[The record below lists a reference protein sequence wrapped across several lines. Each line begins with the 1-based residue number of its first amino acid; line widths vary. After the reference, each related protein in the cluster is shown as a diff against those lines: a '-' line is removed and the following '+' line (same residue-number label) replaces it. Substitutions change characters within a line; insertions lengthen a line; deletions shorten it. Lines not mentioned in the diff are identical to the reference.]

1 MSVVDPVPEKTTVR
15 VRRWIERLH
24 KSASRHGAACEDML
38 AGVDEAGRGPL
49 AGPVVVAAVILD
61 PRKPIVGLAD
71 SKVLC
76 ENERDRLAALIR
88 SCALAFSVVA
98 VEVDEIDRYNIFRAT
113 MLGMQRALAG
123 LPLVPA
129 YALVDGNQL
138 PKPMPCPA
146 RAVVDGDARE
156 PSISAASIIAKTVR
170 DRIMCDLDG
179 VHPGYGFARH
189 KGYSTPE
196 HFEAL
201 ARLGPCIAH
210 RRSFAPVQAQ
220 YATGD
225 LFAVDSNE
233 AENLAA
239 ASAQT

>member
-1 MSVVDPVPEKTTVR
+1 MNAVAPLPEKTTVR
-15 VRRWIERLH
+15 VQRWTERLR
-24 KSASRHGAACEDML
+24 KSAQRHGAGDAVML

-61 PRKPIVGLAD
+61 PMKPIVGLAD

-76 ENERDRLAALIR
+76 ENDRNELALEIR
-88 SCALAFSVVA
+88 ARALAFSFVA
-98 VEVDEIDRYNIFRAT
+98 VDVEEIDRYNIFRAT
-113 MLGMQRALAG
+113 MLGMQRALAA
-123 LPLVPA
+123 LALAPV

-170 DRIMCDLDG
+170 DRMMCELDG
-179 VHPGYGFARH
+179 VHPGYGFSRH

-201 ARLGPCIAH
+201 ARLGPCAIH
-210 RRSFAPVQAQ
+210 RRSFAPVQAR
-220 YATGD
+220 YETGD
-225 LFAVDSNE
+225 LFPLP
-233 AENLAA
+233 AE
-239 ASAQT
+239 T

>member
-1 MSVVDPVPEKTTVR
+1 MSAVEPLAQTNTTVR
-15 VRRWIERLH
+15 VRRWIERLR
-24 KSASRHGAACEDML
+24 KSAMRHGAEAIETL

-76 ENERDRLAALIR
+76 ESDRERLAVLIR
-88 SCALAFSVVA
+88 ASALAFSVVS
-98 VEVDEIDRYNIFRAT
+98 VDVDEIDRYNIFHAT
-113 MLGMQRALAG
+113 MLGMQRALAA
-123 LPLVPA
+123 LALSPA
-129 YALVDGNQL
+129 YALIDGNHL
-138 PKPMPCPA
+138 PKPMPCAA

-170 DRIMCDLDG
+170 DGIMCELDR

-201 ARLGPCIAH
+201 ERLGPCPIH
-210 RRSFAPVQAQ
+210 RRSFAPVHAK
-220 YATGD
+220 YATAD
-225 LFAVDSNE
+225 LFAELND
-233 AENLAA
+233 
-239 ASAQT
+239 

>member
-1 MSVVDPVPEKTTVR
+1 MNAVAPLPEKTTVR
-15 VRRWIERLH
+15 VQRWTERLR
-24 KSASRHGAACEDML
+24 KSAARHGAADAALL

-61 PRKPIVGLAD
+61 PLKPIVGLAD

-76 ENERDRLAALIR
+76 ENDRNELALEIR
-88 SCALAFSVVA
+88 ARALAFSFVA
-98 VEVDEIDRYNIFRAT
+98 VDVDEIDRFNIFRAT
-113 MLGMQRALAG
+113 MLGMQRALAA
-123 LPLVPA
+123 LALAPA

-170 DRIMCDLDG
+170 DRMMCELDG

-201 ARLGPCIAH
+201 ARLGPCAIH
-210 RRSFAPVQAQ
+210 RRSFAPVQAR
-220 YATGD
+220 YESGD
-225 LFAVDSNE
+225 LFAEQPADS
-233 AENLAA
+233 
-239 ASAQT
+239 

>member
-1 MSVVDPVPEKTTVR
+1 MNAVAPLTEKPTVR
-15 VRRWIERLH
+15 VQRWTERLH
-24 KSASRHGAACEDML
+24 KSAKRHGAADAAML

-61 PRKPIVGLAD
+61 PLKPIVGLAD
-71 SKVLC
+71 SKALC
-76 ENERDRLAALIR
+76 ENDRDRLAVEIR
-88 SCALAFSVVA
+88 ARALAFSVVA
-98 VEVDEIDRYNIFRAT
+98 VDVDEIDRFNIFRAT
-113 MLGMQRALAG
+113 MLGMQRALAA
-123 LPLVPA
+123 LALAPV

-170 DRIMCDLDG
+170 DRMMCELDG
-179 VHPGYGFARH
+179 VHPGYGFSRH

-201 ARLGPCIAH
+201 KRLGPCAIH
-210 RRSFAPVQAQ
+210 RRSFAPVQKRYEA
-220 YATGD
+220 GD
-225 LFAVDSNE
+225 LFDTSQG
-233 AENLAA
+233 
-239 ASAQT
+239 ASQGPGWEG

>member
-1 MSVVDPVPEKTTVR
+1 MNAAAPLPEKPTVR
-15 VRRWIERLH
+15 VQRWTERLR
-24 KSASRHGAACEDML
+24 KSAARHGAADAALL

-61 PRKPIVGLAD
+61 PLKPIVGLAD

-76 ENERDRLAALIR
+76 ENDRNELALEIR
-88 SCALAFSVVA
+88 ARALAFSFVA
-98 VEVDEIDRYNIFRAT
+98 VDVGEIDRFNIFRAT
-113 MLGMQRALAG
+113 MLGMQRALAA
-123 LPLVPA
+123 LALAPA

-170 DRIMCDLDG
+170 DRMMCELDG

-201 ARLGPCIAH
+201 ARLGPCAIH
-210 RRSFAPVQAQ
+210 RRSFAPVQAR
-220 YATGD
+220 YESGD
-225 LFAVDSNE
+225 LFSAE
-233 AENLAA
+233 AADP
-239 ASAQT
+239 

>member
-1 MSVVDPVPEKTTVR
+1 MSAVEPLVETTATVR
-15 VRRWIERLH
+15 VRRWIERLR
-24 KSASRHGAACEDML
+24 KSATRHGASGVEAL

-76 ENERDRLAALIR
+76 ENDRERLAAIIR
-88 SCALAFSVVA
+88 RSALAFSVVA
-98 VEVDEIDRYNIFRAT
+98 VDVDEIDRYNIFQAT
-113 MLGMQRALAG
+113 MLGMQRALAA
-123 LPLVPA
+123 LSLMPA
-129 YALVDGNQL
+129 YALIDGNHL

-146 RAVVDGDARE
+146 RAVVDGDAKE

-170 DRIMCDLDG
+170 DGIMCELDRA
-179 VHPGYGFARH
+179 HPGYGFARH

-201 ARLGPCIAH
+201 DRLGPCLIH
-210 RRSFAPVQAQ
+210 RRSFAPV
-220 YATGD
+220 YAKYAMGD
-225 LFAVDSNE
+225 LFAVEVHRD
-233 AENLAA
+233 
-239 ASAQT
+239 

>member
-1 MSVVDPVPEKTTVR
+1 MNAVAPLSTKPTVR
-15 VRRWIERLH
+15 VQRWTERLR
-24 KSASRHGAACEDML
+24 KSATRHGALDENHL

-61 PRKPIVGLAD
+61 PGKPIVGLAD

-76 ENERDRLAALIR
+76 ENDRDTLALDIR
-88 SCALAFSVVA
+88 ARALAFAVVA
-98 VEVDEIDRYNIFRAT
+98 VDVDEIDRYNIFRAT
-113 MLGMQRALAG
+113 MLGMQRALAA
-123 LPLVPA
+123 LSLAPV

-156 PSISAASIIAKTVR
+156 PAISAASILAKTVR
-170 DRIMCDLDG
+170 DRMMRDLDG

-201 ARLGPCIAH
+201 QRLGPCAIH
-210 RRSFAPVQAQ
+210 RRSFAPVQAR
-220 YATGD
+220 YESGD
-225 LFAVDSNE
+225 LFA
-233 AENLAA
+233 APLTTA
-239 ASAQT
+239 

>member
-1 MSVVDPVPEKTTVR
+1 MNAVEPLQEKTSVR
-15 VRRWIERLH
+15 VRRWIERLR
-24 KSASRHGAACEDML
+24 KSATRHGASGEEAV

-71 SKVLC
+71 SKVIC
-76 ENERDRLAALIR
+76 ENERERLALVIR
-88 SCALAFSVVA
+88 RSALAFSVVA
-98 VEVDEIDRYNIFRAT
+98 VEVDRSMLQYFWAT

-123 LPLVPA
+123 LALAPA

-138 PKPMPCPA
+138 PRSMPCPA

-156 PSISAASIIAKTVR
+156 PAISAASIIAKTVR
-170 DRIMCDLDG
+170 DRIMCELDG
-179 VHPGYGFARH
+179 VYPGYGFARH

-201 ARLGPCIAH
+201 DRLGPCVIH
-210 RRSFAPVQAQ
+210 RRSFAPVQAK

-225 LFAVDSNE
+225 LFGVAPNG
-233 AENLAA
+233 A
-239 ASAQT
+239 

>member
-1 MSVVDPVPEKTTVR
+1 MNAALPLPEKTTVR
-15 VRRWIERLH
+15 VRRWIERLR
-24 KSASRHGAACEDML
+24 KSATRHGASDEALL

-61 PRKPIVGLAD
+61 PMKPIVGLAD
-71 SKVLC
+71 SKVIC
-76 ENERDRLAALIR
+76 ENERDRLAVEIR
-88 SCALAFSVVA
+88 ARALAFAVVA
-98 VEVDEIDRYNIFRAT
+98 VDVAEIDRYNIFRAT
-113 MLGMQRALAG
+113 MLGMQRALAA
-123 LPLVPA
+123 LTLAPA

-201 ARLGPCIAH
+201 ARLGPCAIH
-210 RRSFAPVQAQ
+210 RRSFAPVQAR
-220 YATGD
+220 YETGD
-225 LFAVDSNE
+225 LFACPPVSE
-233 AENLAA
+233 A
-239 ASAQT
+239 

>member
-1 MSVVDPVPEKTTVR
+1 MNAALPLVAPTTVR
-15 VRRWIERLH
+15 VRRWIERLR
-24 KSASRHGAACEDML
+24 KSALRHGACDEAML

-76 ENERDRLAALIR
+76 ENERDRLAVLVR
-88 SCALAFSVVA
+88 ERALAFAVVA
-98 VEVDEIDRYNIFRAT
+98 VDVDEIDRFNIFRAT
-113 MLGMQRALAG
+113 MLGMQRALAA
-123 LPLVPA
+123 LAMAPA

-146 RAVVDGDARE
+146 RAVVDGDAKE

-170 DRIMCDLDG
+170 DRMMCELDA

-201 ARLGPCIAH
+201 ERLGPCPIH
-210 RRSFAPVQAQ
+210 RRSFAPV
-220 YATGD
+220 YAKVTSGD
-225 LFAVDSNE
+225 LFETAPPVD
-233 AENLAA
+233 
-239 ASAQT
+239 

>member
-1 MSVVDPVPEKTTVR
+1 MSAVEPIAQTNTTVR
-15 VRRWIERLH
+15 VRRWIERLR
-24 KSASRHGAACEDML
+24 KSAMRHGAEAIETL

-76 ENERDRLAALIR
+76 ENDRERLAVLIR
-88 SCALAFSVVA
+88 ASALAFSVVS
-98 VEVDEIDRYNIFRAT
+98 VDVDEIDRYNIFHAT
-113 MLGMQRALAG
+113 MLGMQRALAA
-123 LPLVPA
+123 LSLSPA
-129 YALVDGNQL
+129 YALIDGNHL
-138 PKPMPCPA
+138 PKPMPCAA
-146 RAVVDGDARE
+146 RAVVDGDAKE

-170 DRIMCDLDG
+170 DGIMCELDR

-201 ARLGPCIAH
+201 ERLGPCAIH
-210 RRSFAPVQAQ
+210 RRSFAPVHAKF
-220 YATGD
+220 ATGD
-225 LFAVDSNE
+225 LFALESSPARCAVDS
-233 AENLAA
+233 L
-239 ASAQT
+239 

>member
-1 MSVVDPVPEKTTVR
+1 MNAVTPLPEKTSVR
-15 VRRWIERLH
+15 VRRWIERLRR
-24 KSASRHGAACEDML
+24 SATRHGASGEEGV

-71 SKVLC
+71 SKVIC
-76 ENERDRLAALIR
+76 ENERERLAIVIR
-88 SCALAFSVVA
+88 RCALAFSVVA
-98 VEVDEIDRYNIFRAT
+98 VEVDEIDRYNIFWAT

-123 LPLVPA
+123 LPLPPA

-138 PKPMPCPA
+138 PRAMPCPA

-156 PSISAASIIAKTVR
+156 PAISAASIIAKTVR
-170 DRIMCDLDG
+170 DRIMCELDG

-201 ARLGPCIAH
+201 ERLGPCVIH
-210 RRSFAPVQAQ
+210 RRSFAPVQAR

-225 LFAVDSNE
+225 LFAAASNE
-233 AENLAA
+233 V
-239 ASAQT
+239 

>member
-1 MSVVDPVPEKTTVR
+1 MSAVEPLQEKTSVR
-15 VRRWIERLH
+15 VRRWIERLR
-24 KSASRHGAACEDML
+24 KSATRHGASGEESV

-76 ENERDRLAALIR
+76 ENDRDRLAVMIR
-88 SCALAFSVVA
+88 RSALAFSVVA
-98 VEVDEIDRYNIFRAT
+98 VEVDEIDRYNIFWAT
-113 MLGMQRALAG
+113 MLGMQRALAALS
-123 LPLVPA
+123 LPPA
-129 YALVDGNQL
+129 YALIDGNQL
-138 PKPMPCPA
+138 PRAMPCPA

-156 PSISAASIIAKTVR
+156 PAISAASIIAKTVR
-170 DRIMCDLDG
+170 DRIMCELDG
-179 VHPGYGFARH
+179 VYPGYGFARH

-201 ARLGPCIAH
+201 DRLGPCVIH
-210 RRSFAPVQAQ
+210 RRSFAPVQAK

-225 LFAVDSNE
+225 LFA
-233 AENLAA
+233 AA
-239 ASAQT
+239 PNGA

>member
-1 MSVVDPVPEKTTVR
+1 
-15 VRRWIERLH
+15 
-24 KSASRHGAACEDML
+24 ML

-61 PRKPIVGLAD
+61 PMKPIVGLAD

-76 ENERDRLAALIR
+76 ENDRNELALEIGAR
-88 SCALAFSVVA
+88 ALAFSFVA
-98 VEVDEIDRYNIFRAT
+98 VDVDEIDRFNIFRAT
-113 MLGMQRALAG
+113 MLGMQRALAA
-123 LPLVPA
+123 LALAPA

-170 DRIMCDLDG
+170 DRMMCELDG

-201 ARLGPCIAH
+201 ARLGPCAIH
-210 RRSFAPVQAQ
+210 RRSFAPVQAR
-220 YATGD
+220 YESGD
-225 LFAVDSNE
+225 LFAEQPADS
-233 AENLAA
+233 
-239 ASAQT
+239 

>member
-1 MSVVDPVPEKTTVR
+1 MNAVAPLAEKTTVR
-15 VRRWIERLH
+15 VQRWTERLRR
-24 KSASRHGAACEDML
+24 SATRHGAADAAML

-61 PRKPIVGLAD
+61 PMKPIVGLAD

-76 ENERDRLAALIR
+76 ENDRNELAVAIR
-88 SCALAFSVVA
+88 ARALAFACVA
-98 VEVDEIDRYNIFRAT
+98 VDVDEIDRYNIFRAT
-113 MLGMQRALAG
+113 MLGMQRALAA
-123 LPLVPA
+123 LALAPA

-170 DRIMCDLDG
+170 DRMMCELDG

-201 ARLGPCIAH
+201 ARLGPCAIH
-210 RRSFAPVQAQ
+210 RRSFAPVQAR
-220 YATGD
+220 YESGD
-225 LFAVDSNE
+225 LFAVPPSNE
-233 AENLAA
+233 
-239 ASAQT
+239 T

>member
-1 MSVVDPVPEKTTVR
+1 MNAVEPLTAPNTVR
-15 VRRWIERLH
+15 VRRWMERLR
-24 KSASRHGAACEDML
+24 KSALRHGALDEAML

-61 PRKPIVGLAD
+61 PLRPIVGLAD

-76 ENERDRLAALIR
+76 ENERDRLAVLVR
-88 SCALAFSVVA
+88 ERALAFSVVA
-98 VEVDEIDRYNIFRAT
+98 VDVDEIDRFNIFRAT
-113 MLGMQRALAG
+113 MLGMQRALAA
-123 LPLVPA
+123 LAMAPA
-129 YALVDGNQL
+129 YALVDGNRL

-146 RAVVDGDARE
+146 RAVVDGDAKE

-170 DRIMCDLDG
+170 DRMMCELDT

-201 ARLGPCIAH
+201 ERLGPCPIH
-210 RRSFAPVQAQ
+210 RRSFAPVFAQ

-225 LFAVDSNE
+225 LFAIGSDES
-233 AENLAA
+233 
-239 ASAQT
+239 